1 MNTIGKVHNKD
12 NEFGGFSEQELWDRI
27 ASGDQAA
34 LAHLYQ
40 IFVKGLFKY
49 GYFLVPDKDIVED
62 AIHDLF
68 VRIWTNRNNHI
79 KIHSIKSYLFVSLRR
94 EVLARKNEFIKISHR
109 LNMLEDGVVHQPSIE
124 DTLVNDERNQE
135 MIKKIRSYIN
145 NLTSRQREI
154 IHLRFY
160 QNLSYPE
167 ISELLGIDQNY
178 AYNLSSK
185 ALSQIKKHFSG

>member
-1 MNTIGKVHNKD
+1 MNSPDKLNK
-12 NEFGGFSEQELWDRI
+12 GGRLFTDISEQELWDKI
-27 ASGDQAA
+27 TAGEQAA
-34 LAHLYQ
+34 LAYLYQ
-40 IFVKGLFKY
+40 MFVKGLFKY

-68 VRIWTNRNNHI
+68 IRIWTNRNNHI

-94 EVLARKNEFIKISHR
+94 EVLARKNEFINISHR
-109 LNMLEDGVVHQPSIE
+109 LNMIEDELGQQPSIE
-124 DTLVNDERNQE
+124 ETIISGEGSQE
-135 MIKKIRSYIN
+135 MIKKVKSFIN

-185 ALSQIKKHFSG
+185 ALAQIKKYFTA